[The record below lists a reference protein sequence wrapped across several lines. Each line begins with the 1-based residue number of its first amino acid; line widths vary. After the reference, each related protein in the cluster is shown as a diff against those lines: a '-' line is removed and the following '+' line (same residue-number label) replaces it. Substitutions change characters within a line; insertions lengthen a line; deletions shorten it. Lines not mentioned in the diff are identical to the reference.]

1 MKSFRVDTL
10 WDEQARVWCGHSD
23 DIPVSTE
30 AETASDLV
38 DRVSL
43 IAPELLELNGLMVEG
58 ESVKLVFH
66 GGHEAERVVTAD

>member
-10 WDEQARVWCGHSD
+10 WDAEAGVWCGHSD

-30 AETASDLV
+30 AETARGLV

-43 IAPELLELNGLMVEG
+43 IAPKLLEINGLAASG
-58 ESVKLVFH
+58 ESVKLVFY
-66 GGHEAERVVTAD
+66 GGHEAERIITAD